1 MVTKEPAD
9 LGHHRTQTHRDAQLK
24 RRWQEQSQPQCPQ
37 SMPAPPRV
45 LSPSS
50 EAVSGKGGARA
61 KFIGDPHTATMGSS
75 EGTPGRDPPE
85 GVQECPLLDMMG
97 WCSSEREASGGA
109 GGSSEYVSVLCV
121 CVCVCVSQKC
131 GNGRN
136 LDLTG
141 ILRRK
146 CIFLGLMSYQK
157 FPPRTPKGSGKLNWV
172 PAQVVDTQWQSHA
185 RHMLGSCF
193 LLSQRLPGHFPKTGV
208 RASQTS
214 CIDFLGPFS

>member
-37 SMPAPPRV
+37 SMPAPTRV

-61 KFIGDPHTATMGSS
+61 KFTGDPHTATMGSS

-121 CVCVCVSQKC
+121 CVCVCVSEV
-131 GNGRN
+131 RE
-136 LDLTG
+136 
-141 ILRRK
+141 R
-146 CIFLGLMSYQK
+146 
-157 FPPRTPKGSGKLNWV
+157 PKSRSDRDSAQEMHFSG
-172 PAQVVDTQWQSHA
+172 VDVIPEISTKNS
-185 RHMLGSCF
+185 
-193 LLSQRLPGHFPKTGV
+193 
-208 RASQTS
+208 
-214 CIDFLGPFS
+214 